1 MGKLWWCGRLAK
13 RYGGMSGGKMRL
25 KGKVIKWQND
35 KGFGFIEPINGMPD
49 LFFHE
54 NFLLN
59 QSRRPVVGDE
69 VSFEIATNLEKK
81 QRAKR
86 ILFRGER
93 DPRKLDTFY
102 DVFYSSLSC
111 VFLICIGVLVFL
123 EKLPP
128 IIGILYLLLSCITF
142 LIYRQDKIK
151 AKNAEW
157 RTPENK
163 LHFFSLIGGW
173 PGALIAQRWLHH
185 KSRKLSFQVVF
196 YITVILNISAISIYC
211 YSGSNFVRYDLF
223 LHKINQLTHKF
234 SNNVQE
240 KPNQKQNGPVY
251 SWTNKEGK
259 TVYSTVGFPSDET
272 YRDGKIEW
280 K

>member
-1 MGKLWWCGRLAK
+1 
-13 RYGGMSGGKMRL
+13 MRL

-35 KGFGFIEPINGMPD
+35 KGFGFIQPINGMPD
-49 LFFHE
+49 VFFHE
-54 NFLLN
+54 NLLLN

-69 VSFEIATNLEKK
+69 VSFEITTNPERK
-81 QRAKR
+81 QRAER

-93 DPRKLDTFY
+93 DPIKVDNFF
-102 DVFYSSLSC
+102 DVFYSSLSFL
-111 VFLICIGVLVFL
+111 FLICIGVLVFL
-123 EKLPP
+123 KKMNTTIL
-128 IIGILYLLLSCITF
+128 ILYLLLSCLTF

-173 PGALIAQRWLHH
+173 PGALIAQRKLHH
-185 KSRKLSFQVVF
+185 KSRKLSFQIVF
-196 YITVILNISAISIYC
+196 YVTVILNISALSVYC
-211 YSGSNFVRYDLF
+211 YSGSIFLRYDFF
-223 LHKINQLTHKF
+223 LHKFNQLSHEFSKKF
-234 SNNVQE
+234 QD
-240 KPNQKQNGPVY
+240 KPNQKQKGPVY

-259 TVYSTVGFPSDET
+259 TVYSNVGFPSDEP

>member
-1 MGKLWWCGRLAK
+1 
-13 RYGGMSGGKMRL
+13 MRL

-35 KGFGFIEPINGMPD
+35 KEFGFIEPINGMPD

-54 NFLLN
+54 GFFLN

-69 VSFEIATNLEKK
+69 VSFEITTNPEGK
-81 QRAKR
+81 QRAER

-93 DPRKLDTFY
+93 DPRKSDKFF

-111 VFLICIGVLVFL
+111 IFLICIGVLVFL
-123 EKLPP
+123 KKLNP
-128 IIGILYLLLSCITF
+128 IILILYLLLSFITF
-142 LIYRQDKIK
+142 FLYRQDKKK
-151 AKNAEW
+151 AKNDEW

-173 PGALIAQRWLHH
+173 PGALIAQRKLRH
-185 KSRKLSFQVVF
+185 KSRKQSFRIVF
-196 YITVILNISAISIYC
+196 YITVILNISAISFYC
-211 YSGSNFVRYDLF
+211 YLGSNSISYDFF
-223 LHKINQLTHKF
+223 LHKFNQFTNEF
-234 SNNVQE
+234 SKNSQN
-240 KPNQKQNGPVY
+240 KPNQNQKGPVY

-259 TVYSTVGFPSDET
+259 TVYSNVGFPSDET

>member
-1 MGKLWWCGRLAK
+1 
-13 RYGGMSGGKMRL
+13 MRF

-35 KGFGFIEPINGMPD
+35 KGFGFIEPINGMLD

-54 NFLLN
+54 IFLLN

-69 VSFEIATNLEKK
+69 VSFEITTNPEGK
-81 QRAKR
+81 QRAER

-93 DPRKLDTFY
+93 DPRKSDKFF

-111 VFLICIGVLVFL
+111 VFLICIGGLVFL
-123 EKLPP
+123 KKLDP
-128 IIGILYLLLSCITF
+128 IILILYLLLSLIAF
-142 LIYRQDKIK
+142 LLYRQDKIK
-151 AKNAEW
+151 AKNDEW

-173 PGALIAQRWLHH
+173 PGALIAQRRLRH
-185 KSRKLSFQVVF
+185 KSRKQSFLVVF
-196 YITVILNISAISIYC
+196 YITVVLNISAISF
-211 YSGSNFVRYDLF
+211 YSYLGSNFLSYDLI
-223 LHKINQLTHKF
+223 LHKFNQLTHEF
-234 SNNVQE
+234 SKKSQN
-240 KPNQKQNGPVY
+240 KPNQKQKGPVY

-259 TVYSTVGFPSDET
+259 TVYSNVGFPSDET
-272 YRDGKIEW
+272 YRDGRIER

>member
-1 MGKLWWCGRLAK
+1 
-13 RYGGMSGGKMRL
+13 MRL

-54 NFLLN
+54 NFLRN

-69 VSFEIATNLEKK
+69 VSFEIATNPEGK

-93 DPRKLDTFY
+93 DPWKWDKVF

-111 VFLICIGVLVFL
+111 VFLVGIAVLVFQ
-123 EKLPP
+123 KKIDP
-128 IIGILYLLLSCITF
+128 IVLILYLLLSLITF
-142 LIYRQDKIK
+142 LLYWQDKIK
-151 AKNAEW
+151 AQNDEW
-157 RTPENK
+157 RTPEKK

-173 PGALIAQRWLHH
+173 PGALIAQRLLRH
-185 KSRKLSFQVVF
+185 KSRKQSFRVVF
-196 YITVILNISAISIYC
+196 YITVVLNISAISFSPYF
-211 YSGSNFVRYDLF
+211 GSNFKSYDLI
-223 LHKINQLTHKF
+223 LHKFNNYTHKF
-234 SNNVQE
+234 SKISQN
-240 KPNQKQNGPVY
+240 KPTQKQSGPVY

-259 TVYSTVGFPSDET
+259 IVYSNVGFPSDET
-272 YRDGKIEW
+272 YYDGKIEW

>member
-1 MGKLWWCGRLAK
+1 
-13 RYGGMSGGKMRL
+13 MRL

-69 VSFEIATNLEKK
+69 VSFEISTNLEGK
-81 QRAKR
+81 QRAER

-93 DPRKLDTFY
+93 DPRKSDKVF

-111 VFLICIGVLVFL
+111 VFLICIGILVFL
-123 EKLPP
+123 KNLNP
-128 IIGILYLLLSCITF
+128 IILILYLLLSLITF
-142 LIYRQDKIK
+142 LLYWQDKIK
-151 AKNAEW
+151 AKSNDW
-157 RTPENK
+157 RTSENK

-173 PGALIAQRWLHH
+173 PGALIAQRWFHH
-185 KSRKLSFQVVF
+185 KSRKQPFRVVF
-196 YITVILNISAISIYC
+196 YITVVLNISALSFYC
-211 YSGSNFVRYDLF
+211 YLGANSISYDLF
-223 LHKINQLTHKF
+223 LHKFNLITHEFLK
-234 SNNVQE
+234 NTQN
-240 KPNQKQNGPVY
+240 KTNQKQKVPIY

-259 TVYSTVGFPSDET
+259 TVYSNVGFPSDET

-280 K
+280 R

>member
-1 MGKLWWCGRLAK
+1 MEHGCGVFP
-13 RYGGMSGGKMRL
+13 GGEMRL

-59 QSRRPVVGDE
+59 QSRRPVVGED
-69 VSFEIATNLEKK
+69 VSFEITTNPERK
-81 QRAKR
+81 QRAVR

-93 DPRKLDTFY
+93 DPRKLDNFF

-123 EKLPP
+123 NKLNP
-128 IIGILYLLLSCITF
+128 IILILYLLLSCITF

-173 PGALIAQRWLHH
+173 PGALIAQRRLHH
-185 KSRKLSFQVVF
+185 KSRKLPFQVVF
-196 YITVILNISAISIYC
+196 YITVILNISAISVYC
-211 YSGSNFVRYDLF
+211 YSGSNFMRYDLF
-223 LHKINQLTHKF
+223 LHKINQLTHEF
-234 SNNVQE
+234 SKNYQD
-240 KPNQKQNGPVY
+240 KPNQKQKGPVY
-251 SWTNKEGK
+251 SWTNTEGK
-259 TVYSTVGFPSDET
+259 TVYSNVGFPSDET

>member
-1 MGKLWWCGRLAK
+1 
-13 RYGGMSGGKMRL
+13 MRL

-35 KGFGFIEPINGMPD
+35 KGFGFIEQINGIPD

-69 VSFEIATNLEKK
+69 VSFEITTNPVGK
-81 QRAKR
+81 QRAER

-93 DPRKLDTFY
+93 DPRKSDNFF
-102 DVFYSSLSC
+102 DAFYSSLSC
-111 VFLICIGVLVFL
+111 VFIICIGVLVFL
-123 EKLPP
+123 KKLDP
-128 IIGILYLLLSCITF
+128 IILILYLLLSLITF
-142 LIYRQDKIK
+142 FLYQQDKTK
-151 AKNAEW
+151 AKNDEW

-173 PGALIAQRWLHH
+173 PGALIAQRWLRH
-185 KSRKLSFQVVF
+185 KSRKQSFRLAF
-196 YITVILNISAISIYC
+196 YLTVILNISSLLFY
-211 YSGSNFVRYDLF
+211 YYLGSNFLRYNLF
-223 LHKINQLTHKF
+223 LHKFNQLTHEF
-234 SNNVQE
+234 SKNSQN
-240 KPNQKQNGPVY
+240 KPNQQQKGPVY
-251 SWTNKEGK
+251 SWTNKEGQ
-259 TVYSTVGFPSDET
+259 TEYSNVGFPPDET

>member
-1 MGKLWWCGRLAK
+1 
-13 RYGGMSGGKMRL
+13 MRL

-35 KGFGFIEPINGMPD
+35 KGFGLIEPINGMSD

-69 VSFEIATNLEKK
+69 VSFEITTNPGGK
-81 QRAKR
+81 QRAER
-86 ILFRGER
+86 ILFRGEQ
-93 DPRKLDTFY
+93 DPRKLDKFF

-123 EKLPP
+123 KKLDH
-128 IIGILYLLLSCITF
+128 IILILYLLISLITF
-142 LIYRQDKIK
+142 LLYRQDKIK
-151 AKNAEW
+151 AKNDEW

-173 PGALIAQRWLHH
+173 PGALIAQRRLGH
-185 KSRKLSFQVVF
+185 KSRKQSFRVVF
-196 YITVILNISAISIYC
+196 YITVILNVSAISFYC
-211 YSGSNFVRYDLF
+211 YSGSNLISYDLF
-223 LHKINQLTHKF
+223 FQKFNQFTTEF
-234 SNNVQE
+234 SKNSQD
-240 KPNQKQNGPVY
+240 KPNQKQYGPVY

-259 TVYSTVGFPSDET
+259 TVYSNEGFPSDET